1 MIGKSMRNSFYTDVI
16 SVLKWQTKTMPETK
30 TPMII
35 THSSTRLN
43 KSIAKNLEKKKNQES
58 KKTIVTTVAGDGTAG
73 LVDGLALTA
82 RFKCPLDVA
91 VQGDGTIYVAD
102 GFNSCIRKI
111 SNGMVTTF
119 AGNGNANIKNGN
131 SLDARFKIPCRLA
144 SDVAGNLYLLD
155 AADPRIRK
163 ITPAANVSTYAG
175 TNTFGFSDGDVST
188 AQFGQ
193 SFGIAFDAQHS
204 IYIADSQNDCIRK
217 ISSDGRVATIA
228 GAVKNNFLNGK
239 IATAKFYFV
248 KAVVVDKQGNLFV
261 ADLNHIRKVTPDGII
276 STFIGNDRKEFI
288 DGKLRKVRFSEIEGM
303 VIDNQENIYLTEG
316 DRIRKITPEKIVSTI
331 AGSTAGYEDG
341 DAASAKFNQPKGLG
355 IDTQRNIYVADFN
368 NNRIRK
374 ISFV

>member
-1 MIGKSMRNSFYTDVI
+1 
-16 SVLKWQTKTMPETK
+16 
-30 TPMII
+30 MII
-35 THSSTRLN
+35 TQLATWPN
-43 KSIAKNLEKKKNQES
+43 KSFAKNLEKRKNQEP

-82 RFKCPLDVA
+82 RFKSPLDVA
-91 VQGDGTIYVAD
+91 VLSDGTVYVAD

-111 SNGMVTTF
+111 SHGMVTTF

-131 SLDARFKIPCRLA
+131 SFEARFKIPCRLT

-175 TNTFGFSDGDVST
+175 TSTFGLSDGHAST

-193 SFGIAFDAQHS
+193 SFGIAFDVRQN
-204 IYIADSQNDCIRK
+204 IYVADSQNDCIRK
-217 ISSDGRVATIA
+217 ISADGHVSTIA
-228 GAVKNNFLNGK
+228 GAVRNNFLNGK
-239 IATAKFYFV
+239 MARVKFHFV
-248 KAVVVDKQGNLFV
+248 KAVAVDKQGNLYV
-261 ADLNHIRKVTPDGII
+261 ADLNHIRKVTPDGHI
-276 STFIGNDRKEFI
+276 SNFIGNDRKELV

-303 VIDNQENIYLTEG
+303 IMDDHENIYLTEG
-316 DRIRKITPEKIVSTI
+316 DRIRKITPEKIVSTL

-341 DAASAKFNQPKGLG
+341 DVASAKFNQPKGLA
-355 IDTQRNIYVADFN
+355 IDTQGNIYVADFN

-374 ISFV
+374 ISFVEKSCEQH